1 MRCSH
6 SRITLSDVSPAKKP
20 GTQTTGSPV
29 PRVTPTPRNT
39 GSTRRRASSAC
50 QRNSATGRPS
60 QCRRGPRSGGGGVG
74 SKEGMVPAVIRGRPY
89 PEGRFGHA
97 SADTSTPVSDL
108 DQLVSGRHADP
119 HSLLGAHP
127 FNGGVVVRAY
137 RPSAES
143 VTVRPLDGSPAV
155 DAELVHP
162 AGVFEAEVPKADL
175 PLAYELE
182 VAYPDGNTFTLRD
195 PYSFLPTIGE
205 LDTYLAGEGRHER
218 LYDALGAHVREVDD
232 VTGVAFA
239 VWAPSARSV
248 SVVGD
253 FNSWD
258 GRLHPM
264 RSLGVSGIWELF
276 VPDVPAGARYKYEL
290 RTQEGELRLKAD
302 PLAQE
307 AELPPQTASVVHR
320 SQYRWQDDEWLE
332 RRASAD
338 QLAQPMS
345 IYEVHLGSWR
355 LNPLEGNRSLNYLEL
370 ADELAAYARD
380 MGFTHI
386 ELLPVMAH
394 PFAGSWGYQ
403 VTGYFAPTPRFG
415 TPDDF
420 KEFVDRLHSHGL
432 GVILDWVPAHFPRDD
447 FALARFDG
455 TALYEHADPR
465 RGAHPD

>member
-97 SADTSTPVSDL
+97 SADRSTPVSDL
-108 DQLVSGRHADP
+108 DQLVHGRHADP

-127 FNGGVVVRAY
+127 QNGGVVVRAY

-264 RSLGVSGIWELF
+264 RSMGVSGVWELF
-276 VPDVPAGARYKYEL
+276 VPGVGPETRYKYEIL
-290 RTQEGELRLKAD
+290 TQEGGIRLKAD
-302 PLAQE
+302 PFAFA
-307 AELPPQTASVVHR
+307 AEVPPQTASVVYR
-320 SQYRWQDDEWLE
+320 STHEWRDGEWMLK
-332 RRASAD
+332 RRESEP
-338 QLAQPMS
+338 LRRPIS
-345 IYEVHLGSWR
+345 IYEVHLTSWR
-355 LNPLEGNRSLNYLEL
+355 RDPAHPERILPYTEL
-370 ADELAAYARD
+370 ADQLAAYVKD

-386 ELLPVMAH
+386 ELLP
-394 PFAGSWGYQ
+394 
-403 VTGYFAPTPRFG
+403 
-415 TPDDF
+415 
-420 KEFVDRLHSHGL
+420 
-432 GVILDWVPAHFPRDD
+432 
-447 FALARFDG
+447 
-455 TALYEHADPR
+455 
-465 RGAHPD
+465 